1 MEFSDLLVILGSF
14 QNIFNF
20 CVSQKL
26 LASCQQC
33 SRCGCNMELTETTRV
48 KDGYMWRCTN
58 KRCRTWPSTRSGSFF
73 EGSNIMLSS
82 WLHLMFL
89 WAIQI
94 SGSRIARLTSLSKPT
109 VVRALGE
116 LRTIC
121 SNKVLNAG
129 IKIGGLGK
137 TVEIDES
144 KFGAKRKYKRGRVS
158 EGLWVFGIVERGSQ
172 KVLLF
177 RVPDRTR
184 ETLVHCLITTHIQ
197 PGTVIYSD
205 QFTPYIPLNQLGYIH
220 VSVNH
225 SKNFV
230 DPNSGAHTNTIEG
243 VWALVKKKLK
253 WMCGTLYEYIPS
265 YLDEFTWFWNFG
277 KDQAFE
283 QLLKDIAEQ
292 FPLQ

>member
-1 MEFSDLLVILGSF
+1 MFVVLKQRPLVIETWS
-14 QNIFNF
+14 
-20 CVSQKL
+20 L
-26 LASCQQC
+26 LKELFVRNRRHHLMPAATAS
-33 SRCGCNMELTETTRV
+33 
-48 KDGYMWRCTN
+48 WR
-58 KRCRTWPSTRSGSFF
+58 F
-73 EGSNIMLSS
+73 EGVSPMATG
-82 WLHLMFL
+82 HPAAF
-89 WAIQI
+89 
-94 SGSRIARLTSLSKPT
+94 ARLTSLSKPT

-158 EGLWVFGIVERGSQ
+158 EGPWVFGVVERGSQ

-184 ETLVHCLITTHIQ
+184 ETLVHRLITTHIQ

-253 WMCGTLYEYIPS
+253 WMSGTLYEYIPS
-265 YLDEFTWFWNFG
+265 YLDEFTWFRNFG

>member
-1 MEFSDLLVILGSF
+1 MI
-14 QNIFNF
+14 
-20 CVSQKL
+20 
-26 LASCQQC
+26 
-33 SRCGCNMELTETTRV
+33 
-48 KDGYMWRCTN
+48 
-58 KRCRTWPSTRSGSFF
+58 
-73 EGSNIMLSS
+73 
-82 WLHLMFL
+82 H
-89 WAIQI
+89 
-94 SGSRIARLTSLSKPT
+94 
-109 VVRALGE
+109 ALRE

-129 IKIGGLGK
+129 IKLRGLGK
-137 TVEIDES
+137 TVEIDEA

-158 EGLWVFGIVERGSQ
+158 EGPWVFGVVERGSQ

-184 ETLVHCLITTHIQ
+184 ETLVHRLITTHIR

-220 VSVNH
+220 LSVNH

-230 DPNSGAHTNTIEG
+230 DPDSGAHTNTIEG

-265 YLDEFTWFWNFG
+265 YLDEFTWFRNFG
-277 KDQAFE
+277 KDRAFE
-283 QLLKDIAEQ
+283 QLLEDIVEQ
-292 FPLQ
+292 FPQQ

>member
-26 LASCQQC
+26 LANCQQC
-33 SRCGCNMELTETTRV
+33 SRCGCNMALTETTWA
-48 KDGYMWRCTN
+48 KDGYIWRCTN
-58 KRCRTWPSTRSGSFF
+58 MRCRTWLSIRSGSFF
-73 EGSNIMLSS
+73 KGSNIMLSS

-109 VVRALGE
+109 VVRVLVE

-121 SNKVLNAG
+121 SNTVLNAG
-129 IKIGGLGK
+129 IKIVGFGK

-144 KFGAKRKYKRGRVS
+144 KFGAKRKYKRGRVP
-158 EGLWVFGIVERGSQ
+158 EGPWVFGVVERGSQ

-177 RVPDRTR
+177 HVPDRSR
-184 ETLVHCLITTHIQ
+184 ESLVHRLITTHIQ
-197 PGTVIYSD
+197 RGTVIYSD

-230 DPNSGAHTNTIEG
+230 DPDSGAHTNTIKG
-243 VWALVKKKLK
+243 VWALVKK
-253 WMCGTLYEYIPS
+253 T
-265 YLDEFTWFWNFG
+265 
-277 KDQAFE
+277 
-283 QLLKDIAEQ
+283 Q

>member
-33 SRCGCNMELTETTRV
+33 SRCGCNMELTETTQV
-48 KDGYMWRCTN
+48 KDGYMWR
-58 KRCRTWPSTRSGSFF
+58 
-73 EGSNIMLSS
+73 L
-82 WLHLMFL
+82 
-89 WAIQI
+89 
-94 SGSRIARLTSLSKPT
+94 
-109 VVRALGE
+109 
-116 LRTIC
+116 
-121 SNKVLNAG
+121 
-129 IKIGGLGK
+129 
-137 TVEIDES
+137 

-158 EGLWVFGIVERGSQ
+158 EGPWVFGVVERGSQ

-184 ETLVHCLITTHIQ
+184 ETLVHHLITTHIQ
-197 PGTVIYSD
+197 PGTVIYSH

-230 DPNSGAHTNTIEG
+230 DPDSGAHTNTIEG

-253 WMCGTLYEYIPS
+253 WMSGTLYEYIPS
-265 YLDEFTWFWNFG
+265 YLDEFTWFRNFG

-283 QLLKDIAEQ
+283 QLLKDITEQ

>member
-1 MEFSDLLVILGSF
+1 MQFSDLLVILGSF

-20 CVSQKL
+20 FVSQKL
-26 LASCQQC
+26 LVSCQQC

-58 KRCRTWPSTRSGSFF
+58 KRCRTWLSIRSGSFF

-129 IKIGGLGK
+129 IKIGGLKK

-158 EGLWVFGIVERGSQ
+158 EGPWVFGV
-172 KVLLF
+172 V
-177 RVPDRTR
+177 
-184 ETLVHCLITTHIQ
+184 
-197 PGTVIYSD
+197 
-205 QFTPYIPLNQLGYIH
+205 
-220 VSVNH
+220 
-225 SKNFV
+225 
-230 DPNSGAHTNTIEG
+230 SGARITEG
-243 VWALVKKKLK
+243 AALP
-253 WMCGTLYEYIPS
+253 CSRP
-265 YLDEFTWFWNFG
+265 N
-277 KDQAFE
+277 
-283 QLLKDIAEQ
+283 
-292 FPLQ
+292 

>member
-26 LASCQQC
+26 LANCQQC
-33 SRCGCNMELTETTRV
+33 SRCGCNMELTETIRA
-48 KDGYMWRCTN
+48 KDGYIW
-58 KRCRTWPSTRSGSFF
+58 RCRTWLSIRSGSFF

-109 VVRALGE
+109 VVRVLFE

-129 IKIGGLGK
+129 IKIVGLGK

-144 KFGAKRKYKRGRVS
+144 KFGAKRKYK
-158 EGLWVFGIVERGSQ
+158 
-172 KVLLF
+172 
-177 RVPDRTR
+177 
-184 ETLVHCLITTHIQ
+184 
-197 PGTVIYSD
+197 
-205 QFTPYIPLNQLGYIH
+205 
-220 VSVNH
+220 
-225 SKNFV
+225 
-230 DPNSGAHTNTIEG
+230 
-243 VWALVKKKLK
+243 
-253 WMCGTLYEYIPS
+253 
-265 YLDEFTWFWNFG
+265 
-277 KDQAFE
+277 
-283 QLLKDIAEQ
+283 
-292 FPLQ
+292 

>member
-1 MEFSDLLVILGSF
+1 
-14 QNIFNF
+14 
-20 CVSQKL
+20 
-26 LASCQQC
+26 
-33 SRCGCNMELTETTRV
+33 
-48 KDGYMWRCTN
+48 MWRCTN
-58 KRCRTWPSTRSGSFF
+58 KRCRTWLSVRSGSFF
-73 EGSNIMLSS
+73 EGSNIMLSC

-144 KFGAKRKYKRGRVS
+144 KFGAKRKYKRG
-158 EGLWVFGIVERGSQ
+158 SQ
-172 KVLLF
+172 KVLLLF

-184 ETLVHCLITTHIQ
+184 ETLVHRLITTHIQ

-205 QFTPYIPLNQLGYIH
+205 QFTLYIPLNQLGYIH

-230 DPNSGAHTNTIEG
+230 DPDSGAHTNTIEG

-253 WMCGTLYEYIPS
+253 WMSGTLYEYIPS
-265 YLDEFTWFWNFG
+265 YLDEFTWFRNFG